1 MQIHELTRRPL
12 AEVDIVGPGG
22 LLSKI
27 GAAGKALAT
36 GGVGDALKTITP
48 GFGQG
53 AFGSARN
60 LLPGSTAT
68 GGTHDLTMSDFAKRM
83 RDVQNQ
89 AAMKQVATNL
99 QQQWNQVS
107 KNLAPA
113 TTPAQTTAPTQT
125 TTPTTPA
132 PTVDTSLGAQA
143 QNLKANQARLAAAA
157 AKNKR
162 NESLQLQEAASL
174 SQLTDWYTK
183 KVIPQSMSSHQS
195 EYLQRPEIK
204 KALDDVLATQ
214 NNADQ
219 QNQAFQRLVAAT
231 SVVSQQIT
239 AQNPQARGGGGGG
252 ASATRKPLTGGADA
266 AKTDILNKSK
276 IKPSQHDEIVK
287 ITSSLGTVRS
297 ADSTTTNYLKALGFN
312 VA

>member
-27 GAAGKALAT
+27 GAAGKALVQP
-36 GGVGDALKTITP
+36 GGVGDALKTVTP

-125 TTPTTPA
+125 TTPTDRKST
-132 PTVDTSLGAQA
+132 
-143 QNLKANQARLAAAA
+143 RL
-157 AKNKR
+157 N
-162 NESLQLQEAASL
+162 
-174 SQLTDWYTK
+174 
-183 KVIPQSMSSHQS
+183 SSHEWIS
-195 EYLQRPEIK
+195 RMP
-204 KALDDVLATQ
+204 
-214 NNADQ
+214 
-219 QNQAFQRLVAAT
+219 
-231 SVVSQQIT
+231 S
-239 AQNPQARGGGGGG
+239 
-252 ASATRKPLTGGADA
+252 SA
-266 AKTDILNKSK
+266 
-276 IKPSQHDEIVK
+276 
-287 ITSSLGTVRS
+287 
-297 ADSTTTNYLKALGFN
+297 
-312 VA
+312 